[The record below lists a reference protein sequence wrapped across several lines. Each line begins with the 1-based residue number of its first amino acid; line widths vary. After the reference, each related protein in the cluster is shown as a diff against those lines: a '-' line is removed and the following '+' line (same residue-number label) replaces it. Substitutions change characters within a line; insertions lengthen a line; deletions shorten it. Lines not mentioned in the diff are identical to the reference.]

1 MVRRARPWS
10 RARGPLTLL
19 RGIDMPVPATMT
31 DALRYDGK
39 VALITGA
46 GNGLGRAHALLL
58 ASRGARVV
66 VNDLGGNATGGGKSS
81 AAADQVVADI
91 KAAGGEAV
99 ANYDSVEDG
108 AKLVQCALDS
118 FGRIDIVVN
127 NAGILRDSSFIKMT
141 EADWDLIM
149 RVHVTGAFRVTHAAW
164 PRMREQGYGRVIFTA
179 SAAGIYGNFGQANYS
194 AAKLGLAGFG
204 FTLAAEGRKYNV
216 RVNTI
221 APLAGSRLTETVM
234 PKEITDALR
243 PDYVS
248 PLVAWLCHESC
259 EETGGL
265 FEVGGGFFAK
275 LRWERTEGKMFRV
288 GRDITPELVEKHWP
302 TIVDFGKTTHP
313 KDVASA
319 LQPVLDNV
327 QAGASKGGNDLID
340 VDLALGH
347 EFPRLTTSYDERDL
361 SLYALGVGAAA
372 DPLDDQDL
380 RYVYELHGKGFTAL
394 PTYAVIPALTGVMRA
409 FREGHVA
416 PGLNYGLDRLL
427 HGEQLTEL
435 RRPLPPKAKLSH
447 RTWVKDIF
455 DKGKNAFVVIA
466 VETTDET
473 GEVLAYN
480 ELGSVIRGAGGW
492 GGDRGPSS
500 DINTPPDRAPDVTRT
515 EKIGDNQALLY
526 RLSGDWNPLHVDPGF
541 ASAFGFSKP
550 ILHGLC
556 TYGYAARHVLRAF
569 DMDPRKFKSIKVRF
583 ADSVFPGETLIT
595 EMWKESDTRVVLR
608 CKVKERDKVVLS
620 HAAVEFYKEVP
631 NTAPKAA
638 PVAAG
643 QAVAAAPAVPNSAD
657 IFTAIGQ
664 FLQKDPAAAAK
675 ANTVFQ
681 FKLVDPASVWTIDCK
696 ANNVAQG
703 ETAAPEC
710 TLELSDA
717 DFMAM
722 CTGKADA
729 QQLYMGGKLKIG
741 GNLMLSMKLNFL
753 KKLDPELVLAAMR
766 ARIGSGAAAASAPP
780 PAAEAP
786 IGSGDVFVAIRD
798 FIEKNPELSAKVQT
812 VFGWQLKGPDSAWT
826 IDLKSGK
833 GSVVQ
838 GITGT
843 PDCTLE
849 LSEEDFLAMTS
860 GKADPQQLY
869 MGGKLKISGNVMASM
884 KLGFLKKLDMN
895 AAKAAIAANR
905 AQGAAKPA
913 ATTTA
918 AAPKAAQ
925 APAIVDR
932 LASKLAATK
941 SDATVNVQLRIR
953 EPDSAWA
960 LTLGPQGGS
969 FTAGQADKPSA
980 TITIADDDLAALARG
995 QATAQALYQRGKL
1008 RVDGDALAAH
1018 HLSLVE
1024 GVL

>member
-1 MVRRARPWS
+1 
-10 RARGPLTLL
+10 
-19 RGIDMPVPATMT
+19 MT

-46 GNGLGRAHALLL
+46 GNGLGRAHALLF

-108 AKLVQCALDS
+108 GKLVQCALDT

-127 NAGILRDSSFIKMT
+127 NAGILRDTSFLKMT
-141 EADWDLIM
+141 EADWELIQ
-149 RVHVTGAFRVTHAAW
+149 RVHVLGAFRVTHAAW
-164 PRMREQGYGRVIFTA
+164 PRLREQGYGRIIFTS

-194 AAKLGLAGFG
+194 TAKLGLAGLG

-221 APLAGSRLTETVM
+221 APIAGSRLTETIL
-234 PKEITDALR
+234 PKEITEALR
-243 PDYVS
+243 PEYVS
-248 PLVAWLCHESC
+248 PLVAWLCHEKC

-275 LRWERTEGKMFRV
+275 LRWQRAEGKMFRI
-288 GRDITPELVEKHWP
+288 GRDITPELVEKSWS
-302 TIVDFGKTTHP
+302 TVVDFGKVTYPTDP
-313 KDVASA
+313 TNA
-319 LQPVLDNV
+319 LQPVLDNIN
-327 QAGASKGGNDLID
+327 AGASKGGNDLID

-347 EFPRLTTSYDERDL
+347 EFPRLTTTYDERDL

-380 RYVYELHGKGFTAL
+380 RYVYEMHGKGFTAL
-394 PTYAVIPALTGVMRA
+394 PTYAVIPALTGVMKA
-409 FREGHVA
+409 FRDGHVA

-427 HGEQLTEL
+427 HGEQYTEL
-435 RRPLPPKAKLSH
+435 RRPLPSKAKLSH
-447 RTWVKDIF
+447 RTWIKDIF

-473 GEVLAYN
+473 GEILAYN

-500 DINTPPDRAPDVTRT
+500 EINTPPDRPADFVKT

-526 RLSGDWNPLHVDPGF
+526 RLSGDWNPLHVDPSF
-541 ASAFGFSKP
+541 ASAFGFARP

-556 TYGYAARHVLRAF
+556 TYGYAARHVLRAL
-569 DMDPRKFKSIKVRF
+569 DADPRKFKSIKVRF
-583 ADSVFPGETLIT
+583 ADSVFPGETIVT
-595 EMWKESDTRVVLR
+595 EIWKESETRAVIR

-631 NTAPKAA
+631 NTAPKAK
-638 PVAAG
+638 PAATT
-643 QAVAAAPAVPNSAD
+643 ATAAAPAMPNSAD

-681 FKLVDPASVWTIDCK
+681 FKLSDPASLWTIDCK
-696 ANNVAQG
+696 ANNVARG

-741 GNLMLSMKLNFL
+741 GNLMASMKLNFL

-766 ARIGSGAAAASAPP
+766 ARVGAGGGEAAPAAPAAPP
-780 PAAEAP
+780 VDTGPT
-786 IGSGDVFVAIRD
+786 SGDVFVAIRD
-798 FIEKNPELSAKVQT
+798 YIEKNPELSAKVQT
-812 VFGWQLKGPDSAWT
+812 VFGWKLTGPDSAWT

-833 GSVVQ
+833 GAVVEGLQ
-838 GITGT
+838 GA

-849 LSEEDFLAMTS
+849 LSNDDFMAMTS

-869 MGGKLKISGNVMASM
+869 MGGKLKITGNVMASM

-895 AAKAAIAANR
+895 AAKAAIAAHR
-905 AQGAAKPA
+905 AKGAAAP
-913 ATTTA
+913 TTTA
-918 AAPKAAQ
+918 APAAPKTAQ
-925 APAIVDR
+925 APAIADR
-932 LASKLAATK
+932 LTSKLAETK
-941 SDATVNVQLRIR
+941 PSAAITVQLNVR
-953 EPDSAWA
+953 EPNSAWTIA
-960 LTLGPQGGS
+960 LGPQGS
-969 FTAGQADKPSA
+969 SITAGEADKPAA
-980 TITIADDDLAALARG
+980 TLTISDDDLTALARG
-995 QATAQALYQRGKL
+995 QVTAQSLYQHGKL
-1008 RVDGDALAAH
+1008 RVDGDARAAH
-1018 HLSLVE
+1018 HLSLAE